1 MPNIFVSWSKAKS
14 REFALEI
21 KYLIESLDPHSNVF
35 MSEEN
40 ISAGEK
46 VQEKIIKKI
55 EDCDL
60 LLLCFTKENKKSP
73 WLLYEAGFACGLNK
87 TVIPLL
93 FDNDPNWHSW
103 IDNPMNVVREINING
118 ADFEA
123 SFINCFGLRDSSY
136 TRNVLS
142 NFIKNVENIKDKYR
156 QVDIQCE
163 DFVDI
168 LLNNESFKVKSPIYR
183 NKTAYFMTGF
193 ETFDLWKAVVQSFLY
208 TGKYLWIYGR
218 KNMKL
223 FGGNFKELFEYL
235 EEKSIIDNMAG
246 IDFRC
251 MFLNPEAEEVK
262 FAHKQQDIFLQEL
275 DATIKRAKYQI
286 GDNRILQKCFR
297 KYSNRREEIIIRYV
311 NSIVEGIELIIVIL
325 SFSIKARI
333 SDTSLGSSI
342 CTNVAPVAKVTKIS
356 KTDRSKHIEDTPSIL
371 SFSVIL
377 NFSITSKIVLTT
389 ALFEISTPL
398 GCPVLPEV

>member
-103 IDNPMNVVREINING
+103 IDNPMNVVREINIDG

-235 EEKSIIDNMAG
+235 EEN
-246 IDFRC
+246 
-251 MFLNPEAEEVK
+251 L
-262 FAHKQQDIFLQEL
+262 
-275 DATIKRAKYQI
+275 
-286 GDNRILQKCFR
+286 
-297 KYSNRREEIIIRYV
+297 
-311 NSIVEGIELIIVIL
+311 
-325 SFSIKARI
+325 
-333 SDTSLGSSI
+333 
-342 CTNVAPVAKVTKIS
+342 
-356 KTDRSKHIEDTPSIL
+356 
-371 SFSVIL
+371 
-377 NFSITSKIVLTT
+377 
-389 ALFEISTPL
+389 
-398 GCPVLPEV
+398 